1 MCASVCVVPVQ
12 DFSPALLCQFLFRY
26 ECYCVSLME
35 RLHSSS
41 GLGNGVCFS
50 DGTTIYG
57 VLWLSPAGLLLHCIP
72 GRYSPDMAQKITGY
86 IKLQIPAGK
95 ATPAPPVGPA
105 LGQHGVN
112 IMAFTKEFN
121 ERTKNDAGLIIPVV
135 ITVYAD
141 RSFTFIT
148 KTPPAAVLIKKAC
161 GIDKASGVPNKN
173 KVAKITKEQVQKIA
187 ETKMP
192 DLNAASLEAA
202 MSMIAGTA
210 RSMGITVED

>member
-1 MCASVCVVPVQ
+1 
-12 DFSPALLCQFLFRY
+12 
-26 ECYCVSLME
+26 
-35 RLHSSS
+35 
-41 GLGNGVCFS
+41 
-50 DGTTIYG
+50 
-57 VLWLSPAGLLLHCIP
+57 
-72 GRYSPDMAQKITGY
+72 MAQKVTGY

-121 ERTKNDAGLIIPVV
+121 ERTKNDIGLIIPVV
-135 ITVYAD
+135 ITVYSD

-161 GIDKASGVPNKN
+161 GIESGSGVPNKT
-173 KVAKITKEQVQKIA
+173 KVANITKEQVRKIA

-192 DLNAASLEAA
+192 DLNAANIESA
-202 MSMIAGTA
+202 MSMIEGTA
-210 RSMGITVED
+210 RSMGIVVVD